1 MWCILYGSIQMTE
14 LVPLEQRG
22 LVPVRQFGKL
32 PVYSIASLQRQGL
45 FWLIYGPGGL
55 GKTSLALSAIDSV
68 HGNPLL
74 LVEID
79 RGGSVGSDRNCE
91 AILIKKYQDFKD
103 FMDELRK
110 GSEWVTIVVDPL
122 TELFD
127 MCLEDAER
135 RIHSAD
141 PRQHYNASTIEIV
154 KQIRILRDLSMNAG
168 VNVILTCWEDDY
180 TDEVTKV
187 RRNGLKLNP
196 ALRDRVQGLVT
207 TIGYLTL
214 AADDKTRVLQLAPSK
229 RYATKFRRSNDDV
242 AQQIPF
248 NIPEPSMAPIL
259 DTLIGGKPFKLTT
272 KQQAILSKQTQTTTQ
287 NTEAT
292 N

>member
-1 MWCILYGSIQMTE
+1 MQINNTE

-22 LVPVRQFGKL
+22 LVPIRQFGKL
-32 PVYSIASLQRQGL
+32 PVYNISSLQRQGL

-55 GKTSLALSAIDSV
+55 GKTSLALSAINSTFGV
-68 HGNPLL
+68 PLC

-79 RGGSVGSDRNCE
+79 RGGSVGSHLNCD
-91 AILIKKYQDFKD
+91 AILIKKYEDFTE
-103 FMDELRK
+103 FMNELSK
-110 GSEWVTIVVDPL
+110 GSEWLTIVIDPL
-122 TELFD
+122 TDLAD
-127 MCLEDAER
+127 MCFEMKER
-135 RIHSAD
+135 QIHSAD
-141 PRQHYNASTIEIV
+141 PRQHYAAMTAEMV
-154 KQIRILRDLSMNAG
+154 KRIKQLRDLSMNSG

-180 TDEVTKV
+180 TDEITKV

-229 RYATKFRRSNDDV
+229 RYATKFRRSDDDV

-248 NIPEPSMAPIL
+248 NIPEPSMGPII

-272 KQQAILSKQTQTTTQ
+272 KQQTLLKGTTNTPDNTQK
-287 NTEAT
+287 EV
-292 N
+292 